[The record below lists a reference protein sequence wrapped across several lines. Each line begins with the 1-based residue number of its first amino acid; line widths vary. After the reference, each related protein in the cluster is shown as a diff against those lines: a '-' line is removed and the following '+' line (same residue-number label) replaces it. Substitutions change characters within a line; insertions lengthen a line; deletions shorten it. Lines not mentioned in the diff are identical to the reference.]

1 VRIER
6 CADTKA
12 GLSSGV
18 GLLPVRGSPV
28 AVGLIEQ
35 HLLVVDLPCAAG
47 VSQPGLLEHALRR
60 DMVGFDD
67 SDDVLEAERAEG
79 LPHDLARGLGRQ
91 PTSPRAWMKVVAEFD
106 LWTAMLEWLQPTVA
120 DQSSALAILDGPEA
134 ETRVARVSMCWPSSR
149 STSSRVWA
157 PIHCATSGCW

>member
-1 VRIER
+1 MR
-6 CADTKA
+6 ADLKA

-18 GLLPVRGSPV
+18 GLLRVRGSPG

-35 HLLVVDLPCAAG
+35 HLLVVDLACAG
-47 VSQPGLLEHALRR
+47 VSQPGLLEHALRG

-91 PTSPRAWMKVVAEFD
+91 PASPRSWMKVVAQFD
-106 LWTAMLEWLQPTVA
+106 LWTVMLEWLQPTVA

-134 ETRVARVSMCWPSSR
+134 QRGLGLNVLGELSVLSDTLNGDGAGGQRQRAW
-149 STSSRVWA
+149 
-157 PIHCATSGCW
+157 